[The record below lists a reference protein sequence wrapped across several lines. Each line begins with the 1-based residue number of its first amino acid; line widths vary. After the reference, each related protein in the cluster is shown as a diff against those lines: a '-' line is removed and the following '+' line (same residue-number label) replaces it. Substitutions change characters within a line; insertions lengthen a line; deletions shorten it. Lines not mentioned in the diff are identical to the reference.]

1 LIKSIDHW
9 VVRRAIRLI
18 GENRQAGRDVRI
30 EVNVSPE
37 SLADRDLLEVLDQEL
52 AATPIDPSNLVVE
65 VTESTAAANPEGASA
80 LAKGVRGL
88 GARFALDD
96 FGSTFGS
103 FRHLK
108 DLPLDYL
115 KIDGDLVGSLTESR
129 TSQLVVKALVDVAR
143 GTGTETVAVFVSDD
157 ETLMLLRQHGVGFAQ
172 GYVVGRPQPLGE
184 VFADGRAALPP
195 AG

>member
-1 LIKSIDHW
+1 VI
-9 VVRRAIRLI
+9 
-18 GENRQAGRDVRI
+18 
-30 EVNVSPE
+30 
-37 SLADRDLLEVLDQEL
+37 DQEL
-52 AATPIDPSNLVVE
+52 TAHPIDPANLIVE
-65 VTESTAAANPEGASA
+65 VTESAAAANPEGAA
-80 LAKGVRGL
+80 TIAKGVRGL

-108 DLPLDYL
+108 DLALDFL
-115 KIDGDLVGSLTESR
+115 KIDGDLVSSLTESR

-143 GTGTETVAVFVSDD
+143 GTGTETIAVFVSDD

-172 GYVVGRPQPLGE
+172 GYVVGRPQPLSE

>member
-1 LIKSIDHW
+1 M
-9 VVRRAIRLI
+9 
-18 GENRQAGRDVRI
+18 
-30 EVNVSPE
+30 
-37 SLADRDLLEVLDQEL
+37 
-52 AATPIDPSNLVVE
+52 E
-65 VTESTAAANPEGASA
+65 VTESAAVANLEGASA

-129 TSQLVVKALVDVAR
+129 TAQLVVKALVDVAR
-143 GTGTETVAVFVSDD
+143 GTGTETIAVFVSEE
-157 ETLMLLRQHGVGFAQ
+157 ETLMLLRQHGVGYAQ

-184 VFADGRAALPP
+184 VFADVRAALPS